1 MIPEA
6 ILLPIAI
13 PAIFGLACFL
23 VPDGAKRVKESIA
36 LLATGANLTVAI
48 LLFGKGAR
56 LEYPWAPEWGI
67 DFSFRLYRFSG
78 FIVLAAALF
87 GLAIALYSWS
97 FMKGKGKLRQYYAYV
112 LLTLAQVNGAVLAD
126 NLAVMLIFWESLL
139 LTLYGMIAIGHDG
152 SHGRD
157 DGRGANAL
165 GESGRGAA
173 KTAAKA
179 FTIAGVTDLCMMLGV
194 IILWKLAGTL
204 SMSSLRVGGEGLGAL
219 AFVLLMIGAVS
230 KAGSMPFHSWIPDA
244 ALDAPLTFMAF
255 VPAALE
261 KLLGIYFLSRI
272 VLDFY
277 ALKPDSWLSL
287 LLMIVGVATII
298 LAVMMALIQKD
309 YKKLLSFHA
318 ISQVGYMI
326 LGIGTC
332 VPAGM
337 IGGIFHMIN
346 HAIYKSGLFLSGGA
360 VERQTGTTDLNKLGG
375 LAKSMPVTF
384 ACFLVTAASIS
395 GAPPFNGFFS
405 KELVYDGALERGWI
419 FYALAALGSF
429 LTAASFLKL
438 GHAAYFGEPKSAG
451 ASGKAPV
458 KEAPLGMLLPM
469 LAIAFF
475 CVFFGLCNPLP
486 IDSIIAPTVA
496 AGAIDSEASVA
507 GAFSGWPHSAF
518 LVSMTLG
525 ILLLA
530 IANHAYGARRSGS
543 GLGAADHIHY
553 APGLR
558 GIYEAAE
565 KGILD
570 PYNIGMRIATLFAG
584 LCALIDR
591 GIDWF
596 YEKAVVKAVGLV
608 STGIRGIHS
617 GNYSRY
623 ILWSLAGILALFA
636 WMFSQGLRP

>member
-6 ILLPIAI
+6 ILLPVAI
-13 PAIFGLACFL
+13 PAIFGLLCL
-23 VPDGAKRVKESIA
+23 LLPDRAKRVKEVVAI
-36 LLATGANLTVAI
+36 LATGANLAVAI
-48 LLFGKGAR
+48 FLFGKEAR
-56 LEYPWAPEWGI
+56 LDYPWAPSWGI

-78 FIVLAAALF
+78 FVLLAAAGF
-87 GLAIALYSWS
+87 GLAVALYSWS
-97 FMKGKGKLRQYYAYV
+97 FMKGKGKLRQYYAYM
-112 LLTLAQVNGAVLAD
+112 LLTLAQVNGALLAD

-139 LTLYGMIAIGHDG
+139 LTLYGMIAIGNPG
-152 SHGRD
+152 SSGE
-157 DGRGANAL
+157 GA
-165 GESGRGAA
+165 S
-173 KTAAKA
+173 KTAVKA
-179 FTIAGVTDLCMMLGV
+179 FVIAGVTDLCMMLGA
-194 IILWKLAGTL
+194 IILWKLTGTL
-204 SMSSLRVGGEGLGAL
+204 SMSSLHASGEGLGAL
-219 AFVLLMIGAVS
+219 AFILLMIGAVS

-277 ALKPDSWLSL
+277 SLRPESWLSL
-287 LLMIVGVATII
+287 LLMIVGVTTII
-298 LAVMMALIQKD
+298 LAVFMALIQKD

-360 VERQTGTTDLNKLGG
+360 VERQGGTTDLRKLGG
-375 LAKSMPVTF
+375 LARSMPITF

-395 GAPPFNGFFS
+395 GVPPFNGFFS

-438 GHAAYFGEPKSAG
+438 GHAAYFGKPKNARAPG
-451 ASGKAPV
+451 DGPV
-458 KEAPLGMLLPM
+458 KEAPLGMLVPM
-469 LAIAFF
+469 LAIASF
-475 CVFFGLCNPLP
+475 CLFFGLFNPLP

-496 AGAIDSEASVA
+496 ASRAVDSEAFAA
-507 GAFSGWPHSAF
+507 GAFSGWPHSAL
-518 LVSMTLG
+518 LVAVTLG

-530 IANHAYGARRSGS
+530 VANHAYGARRSGS
-543 GLGAADHIHY
+543 GLGAADHIHE
-553 APGLR
+553 APLLR
-558 GIYEAAE
+558 SVYDAAE
-565 KGILD
+565 KGLLD
-570 PYNIGMRIATLFAG
+570 PYNIGMRIATLFAK
-584 LCALIDR
+584 LCAIVDR
-591 GIDWF
+591 AVDWF
-596 YEKAVVKAVGLV
+596 YEVAVVKTVGLI
-608 STGIRGIHS
+608 SRGACLIHS
-617 GNYSRY
+617 GSHSRY
-623 ILWSLAGILALFA
+623 ILWSLGGILALLA
-636 WMFSQGLRP
+636 WMWGGA

>member
-1 MIPEA
+1 MNPEVL
-6 ILLPIAI
+6 LLPISI
-13 PAIFGLACFL
+13 PAALGLACLL
-23 VPDGAKRVKESIA
+23 VPDGAKRVKESLAILA
-36 LLATGANLTVAI
+36 TLANLLLAL
-48 LLFGKGAR
+48 LLFGKEMR
-56 LEYPWAPEWGI
+56 LSYPWAPDWGI

-78 FIVLAAALF
+78 FIVLAAAGF

-97 FMKGKGKLRQYYAYV
+97 FMQGKKRLRQYYAYL

-139 LTLYGMIAIGHDG
+139 LTLYGMIAIGREG
-152 SHGRD
+152 SV
-157 DGRGANAL
+157 
-165 GESGRGAA
+165 
-173 KTAAKA
+173 KTAIKA
-179 FTIAGVTDLCMMLGV
+179 FTIAGITDLCMMLGV
-194 IILWKLAGTL
+194 IIIWKLEKNLA
-204 SMSSLRVGGEGLGAL
+204 MSSLRVSGEGLGAL

-244 ALDAPLTFMAF
+244 ALDAPLTFMAY

-277 ALKPDSWLSL
+277 ALSPESWLSL
-287 LLMIVGVATII
+287 LLMIVGAATIL

-309 YKKLLSFHA
+309 YKKLLSYHA

-346 HAIYKSGLFLSGGA
+346 HAMYKSGLFLSGGA
-360 VERQTGTTDLNKLGG
+360 VERQAGSTDLAKLGG
-375 LAKSMPVTF
+375 LAGRMPVTF

-395 GAPPFNGFFS
+395 GVPPFNGFFS

-419 FYALAALGSF
+419 FYAVAALGSF

-438 GHAAYFGEPKSAG
+438 GHAAYFGKRPAEIAE
-451 ASGKAPV
+451 V

-469 LAIAFF
+469 LAIASL
-475 CVFFGLCNPLP
+475 CLLFGIFNPVP
-486 IDSIIAPTVA
+486 IDALIAPIVA
-496 AGAIDSEASVA
+496 ASGSAASEGFGAAVA
-507 GAFSGWPHSAF
+507 GTFSGWPRSSF
-518 LVSMTLG
+518 LVLMTVG

-530 IANHAYGARRSGS
+530 AANHAFGVRRSGS

-553 APGLR
+553 APPLR
-558 GIYEAAE
+558 RIYDAAE
-565 KGILD
+565 KGRLD
-570 PYNIGMRIATLFAG
+570 PYNIGLWIAGRFARLCTLV
-584 LCALIDR
+584 DR
-591 GIDWF
+591 AIDWF
-596 YEKAVVKAVGLV
+596 YEKAVVQITQLLSK
-608 STGIRGIHS
+608 GICMIHS
-617 GNYSRY
+617 GSYSRY
-623 ILWSLAGILALFA
+623 ILWSLAGIVGFLA
-636 WMFSQGLRP
+636 WMLLA